1 MSDTIQYR
9 RWWMENTTT
18 RNAFYQVFDI
28 QRIDANGVLQ
38 GHAVV
43 THYGPLKIA
52 EGEFSRPVKGGQ
64 VKAKPVLLAHQGGVY
79 VARETLKKKQPGGYV
94 LKKDEGRHSIT
105 SLDWLVRTFGAAHAH
120 EVNLALGLT
129 QPTSDI
135 DTPIVVVDDSSID
148 RGPMWGSW

>member
-28 QRIDANGVLQ
+28 QRIGADGVLQ

-43 THYGPLKIA
+43 THYGPLKVA
-52 EGEFSRPVKGGQ
+52 EGDFSRPVKGGQ

-79 VARETLKKKQPGGYV
+79 VAEEAVKKKKIGGYA
-94 LKKDEGRHSIT
+94 LKKDEGRHT
-105 SLDWLVRTFGAAHAH
+105 PAAPQWLVQTFGAAHAH
-120 EVNLALGLT
+120 DVNQALGLT
-129 QPTSDI
+129 QPISDI
-135 DTPIVVVDDSSID
+135 DTPIVVVDDSTID

>member
-1 MSDTIQYR
+1 MSDTLQYR

-28 QRIDANGVLQ
+28 QRIDAEGVLQ

-43 THYGPLKIA
+43 THYGPLKVA

-64 VKAKPVLLAHQGGVY
+64 VKPKAVQNNRGQITAANDAVLNK
-79 VARETLKKKQPGGYV
+79 RTSGYV

-105 SLDWLVRTFGAAHAH
+105 TLAWLLSTFGAAHTH
-120 EVNLALGLT
+120 EVNLALGIT
-129 QPTSDI
+129 EPIAEI
-135 DTPIVVVDDSSID
+135 DAPIVRVDDSTID